1 MDLVAAGL
9 LITLMVGFYLP
20 VPLTYLVGDIPF
32 NIYFLPITF
41 FLLSLW
47 IGRYAYISALLRG
60 IALALS
66 LLILHSDNFYKNDF
80 IQGQNNKYLVTGEI
94 VNDQFPL
101 TCEQALICQHT
112 LLIKPSLI
120 NNTEF
125 SSRFF
130 SPLLLIKADKHKIDL
145 AKGMQIQFS
154 AKLNRPL
161 GYENQFGFNLAKW
174 SFANHILARG
184 KAVDEILVLDKGITL
199 SQHFLNK
206 LVLHLSNYE
215 YSAYLYPLL
224 VAELSL
230 LNREQKTQLQHY
242 GLSHLFAISGLHIGI
257 LFLFITQ
264 LVSLMLFWWRKSN
277 KFLFSYVTAAIGV
290 WGYVWLID
298 FPTPS
303 LRAAILLSLWL
314 LLKHQD
320 WHMKKVWLFAV
331 MTIATLVI
339 QPTGVLDAGWWLS
352 ISAVAGIFIF
362 NHLFRHSE
370 ESGLLSKI
378 KSAMQFQLFI
388 GIWLLPASLYWFSGV
403 SIAGFWINII
413 LVPVFCFAVIPGLFL
428 ATSLLCI
435 GLTSASSWLFYI
447 LNGLLSS
454 CLELSEILSLKVSW
468 LSLPSYLYAFFIAVF
483 LSFWL
488 FKTVNKS
495 VLWRG
500 LAVALV
506 SLCGFSFIPEG
517 ENLELHVFDV
527 GQGTSALFYRNGSG
541 VLYDLGPV
549 YASGFS
555 ATAAVVKPNILG
567 LGIAQ
572 LDKLFISHQDSDHY
586 GDINAI
592 VQFLRPNETGRCS
605 TQAML
610 WQNIKLVRIWPASE
624 LESKLIFND
633 NDLSCVLKIIDL
645 KTNLS
650 FLLTGDIS
658 RDVELRLVEKH
669 HKAQIN
675 LQADVLFSA
684 HHGSR
689 FSSSYPFLKTVM
701 PKFVVHTAGVFNHFG
716 FPTEQVRRRV
726 EQLSTKQYSTSNW
739 GQLVF
744 NIDTKTN
751 QLNVRTWLNWLSP
764 YWKKQNPFSF
774 QVEIR

>member
-9 LITLMVGFYLP
+9 LITLVVGFYLP
-20 VPLTYLVGDIPF
+20 VPLTALLSDIPL
-32 NIYFLPITF
+32 NIYLLPLIF
-41 FLLSLW
+41 FLISLRA
-47 IGRYAYISALLRG
+47 GGYGYIQGLLKG
-60 IALALS
+60 VALALI
-66 LLILHSDNFYKNDF
+66 LLILHSDNFYQNDF

-112 LLIKPSLI
+112 LLIEPSSI

-125 SSRFF
+125 TSRFT
-130 SPLLLIKADKHKIDL
+130 SPLLLIRVDKHEAEL
-145 AKGMQIQFS
+145 AKGMQVQFW

-161 GYENQFGFNLAKW
+161 GYENRFGFDLAKW
-174 SFANHILARG
+174 SFANRILAKG
-184 KAVDEILVLDKGITL
+184 KAVDKMTVLDRDIAL
-199 SQHFLNK
+199 SQRFLNK
-206 LVLHLSNYE
+206 LILHLSKYE

-224 VAELSL
+224 VAEQSL

-264 LVSLMLFWWRKSN
+264 FVSLMLFWWRKSN
-277 KFLFSYVTAAIGV
+277 KFLFSYMLAATSV

-314 LLKHQD
+314 LLKYQD
-320 WHMKKVWLFAV
+320 WHMKKSWLFAV

-352 ISAVAGIFIF
+352 ISAVAGIFVF

-370 ESGLLSKI
+370 RADVLSKI
-378 KSAMQFQLFI
+378 KSALLFQLFI

-413 LVPVFCFAVIPGLFL
+413 LVPVFCFFVIPGLFL

-435 GLTSASSWLFYI
+435 GLISVSNWLFYLLNNI
-447 LNGLLSS
+447 LSKS
-454 CLELSEILSLKVSW
+454 LELSELLSLKANW
-468 LSLPSYLYAFFIAVF
+468 LSLPNPLYAFFIAVF

-488 FKTVNKS
+488 FKTIEKRT
-495 VLWRG
+495 LWRG
-500 LAVALV
+500 LAIVLILA
-506 SLCGFSFIPEG
+506 CGLNFIPKVG
-517 ENLELHVFDV
+517 NLELHVFDV
-527 GQGTSALFYRNGSG
+527 GQGTSALLYRNGSG

-549 YASGFS
+549 YTSGFS
-555 ATAAVVKPNILG
+555 ATAAVVSPNVLG

-592 VQFLRPNETGRCS
+592 APFLPPKETGQCS
-605 TQAML
+605 ARVML
-610 WQNIKLVRIWPASE
+610 WQNIKLVRLWPEPE
-624 LESKLIFND
+624 LKNKLQLND

-645 KTNLS
+645 KTEIS

-669 HKAQIN
+669 KKAQLN

-716 FPTEQVRRRV
+716 FPTKQVRKRV
-726 EQLSTKQYSTSNW
+726 EQLLIQQYSTSNW

-751 QLNVRTWLNWLSP
+751 QLEMQTWLNWLSP